1 MNAWM
6 LVFLNLNNF
15 MAYFVMEL
23 SLWCWVDV
31 LSSLPVSL
39 GWFVSPW
46 CQFPV
51 LALSELDPC
60 TNWKLLLA
68 AFSDNQ
74 LFLCREAF
82 SPLRS
87 PFKSSLFLFCLLG
100 FLIHQKAS
108 LHVVKWVGITRRPGP
123 VTGLLLAKLAFLSKL
138 LNCSVPQPSHGQIW
152 KKIRTPHLWY
162 CEV

>member
-46 CQFPV
+46 CVSCVSPV
-51 LALSELDPC
+51 RTGPLH
-60 TNWKLLLA
+60 
-68 AFSDNQ
+68 Q
-74 LFLCREAF
+74 LKASVSCFLREPVFLCREAF

-123 VTGLLLAKLAFLSKL
+123 VTGLLLAKLAFSSKL